1 MTDLLT
7 LTNHHPGFRCSLQW
21 APTDKD
27 LSFLGSCPFAKGP
40 FTNIPLYAT
49 PLRWEKH
56 PHRGL
61 TSSGHV
67 CGHRSEQEIRVH
79 FNVCST
85 SATVGGCPWSC
96 SLDGH
101 LLSRST
107 LCSGPS
113 CLCPVL
119 PVPGSACVPSCQ
131 SRLCLCP
138 ACLSQALPVSCLC
151 SERSSSV
158 LLPSLLPCTP
168 LWAPPTL
175 GALMICMALAA
186 IGNGLLWPLS
196 RRVGPWLVSH
206 HCAPR
211 ATNGLGTQ
219 QAVHT
224 LCGMHASTSEGPI
237 KDEPL
242 HFSLLTVA
250 PQLEPSL
257 YSETTGLGPL
267 SHWCLT
273 VHLETRV
280 NPFRPG
286 SHGYM
291 G

>member
-1 MTDLLT
+1 MKMTDLLT

-168 LWAPPTL
+168 LWAPPHTGRPDDL
-175 GALMICMALAA
+175 HGTCCNRKRTSVASLQEGGALACFSPLCSQGHQWAWHTA
-186 IGNGLLWPLS
+186 GCPHSLWNACI
-196 RRVGPWLVSH
+196 H
-206 HCAPR
+206 
-211 ATNGLGTQ
+211 
-219 QAVHT
+219 
-224 LCGMHASTSEGPI
+224 E
-237 KDEPL
+237 
-242 HFSLLTVA
+242 
-250 PQLEPSL
+250 
-257 YSETTGLGPL
+257 
-267 SHWCLT
+267 
-273 VHLETRV
+273 
-280 NPFRPG
+280 
-286 SHGYM
+286 
-291 G
+291 